1 MSFLDALILALV
13 QGLTEFLPVSS
24 SGHLALAKA
33 LLGASGST
41 GQEGVFYE
49 VLLHVAT
56 MLAVVVFFRREL
68 WALTAALSRGGRAP
82 VARRVLLLLFV
93 ASVPTA
99 IIGLA
104 IKDAAEQAF
113 ELPPW
118 VGGGLLFTSLLLVS
132 TLLLRRKATST
143 EPEAERDAG
152 EWLED
157 LTEIRIRD
165 AAVIGLAQ
173 GVAVW
178 PGVSRSG
185 STIAAG
191 LLMGVRPL
199 PAARFSLL
207 ASLPAIG
214 GGFLLKLRELDSLPS
229 QLMPQ
234 LAGFILAFAVGWL
247 AIGWLMAAVR
257 GTRLAWYALY
267 TALLGLVGLASAFWS

>member
-1 MSFLDALILALV
+1 MSLLEAIVLALV

-33 LLGASGST
+33 LFGAAGSG
-41 GQEGVFYE
+41 GQQGVFYE

-56 MLAVVVFFRREL
+56 MLAVALFFRREL
-68 WALTAALSRGGRAP
+68 WALTAAFGRSERAP
-82 VARRVLLLLFV
+82 TARRVLLLLFV

-99 IIGLA
+99 LLGLA
-104 IKDAAEQAF
+104 IKDLAETAF
-113 ELPPW
+113 EIPPW
-118 VGGGLLFTSLLLVS
+118 VGAGLLLTSVLLLS
-132 TLLLRRKATST
+132 TVVLRR
-143 EPEAERDAG
+143 EAVGVEADAPS
-152 EWLED
+152 EAWIDD
-157 LTEIRIRD
+157 LTEIRLRD
-165 AAVIGLAQ
+165 ACVVGIAQ

-185 STIAAG
+185 STIAAA

-214 GGFLLKLRELDSLPS
+214 GGFLLKLRELESLPGGLGS
-229 QLMPQ
+229 Q
-234 LAGFILAFAVGWL
+234 LAGFLVAFVVGWL

-257 GTRLAWYALY
+257 GSRLAWYAAY
-267 TALLGLVGLASAFWS
+267 TALLGTIALTSPLWLP